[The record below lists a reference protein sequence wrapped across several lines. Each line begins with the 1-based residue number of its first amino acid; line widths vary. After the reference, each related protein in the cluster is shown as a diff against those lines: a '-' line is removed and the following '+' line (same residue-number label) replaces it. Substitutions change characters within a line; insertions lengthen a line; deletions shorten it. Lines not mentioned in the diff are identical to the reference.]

1 MIKDFYPNKA
11 LHALRGQRVWL
22 IGGNGYIAKRIIEY
36 SDALNIELIVTSRDH
51 RLGSVVL
58 DLMDTPSFDFKQI
71 KHGDFILH
79 AAAISSPDLCSD
91 PASDAFEVNV
101 NGASKFLQGAIARGA
116 RVIFFSSD
124 TVYGDQPG
132 CLQETAECYP
142 VGRYAEMKASI
153 EALFLGL
160 KNFKSIRLSYVYSD
174 NDKFTKYLADCA
186 ANNTDAMVFD
196 ALSRSVIHREDV
208 VFGILNLMS
217 KWGQTSESVIN
228 FGGPECLSRLD
239 LAKAYSAAL
248 LTQLKIKESEPPEGF
263 FDNRPRVINLQ
274 SDILKSLLERSPLSV
289 TKALEVHQINLLE
302 VR

>member
-1 MIKDFYPNKA
+1 
-11 LHALRGQRVWL
+11 
-22 IGGNGYIAKRIIEY
+22 
-36 SDALNIELIVTSRDH
+36 
-51 RLGSVVL
+51 
-58 DLMDTPSFDFKQI
+58 
-71 KHGDFILH
+71 
-79 AAAISSPDLCSD
+79 
-91 PASDAFEVNV
+91 
-101 NGASKFLQGAIARGA
+101 
-116 RVIFFSSD
+116 
-124 TVYGDQPG
+124 
-132 CLQETAECYP
+132 
-142 VGRYAEMKASI
+142 
-153 EALFLGL
+153 
-160 KNFKSIRLSYVYSD
+160 
-174 NDKFTKYLADCA
+174 
-186 ANNTDAMVFD
+186 MVFD